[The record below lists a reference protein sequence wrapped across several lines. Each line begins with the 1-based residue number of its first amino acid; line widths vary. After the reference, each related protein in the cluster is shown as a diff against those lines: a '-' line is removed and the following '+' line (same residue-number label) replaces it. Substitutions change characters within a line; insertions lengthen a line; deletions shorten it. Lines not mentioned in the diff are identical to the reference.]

1 MESAVLLPLIG
12 QILIKEAFERLGEGS
27 QSGKPKSEKFVC
39 KTIYLLIQ
47 ISVMI
52 GKLLEAR

>member
-1 MESAVLLPLIG
+1 MLLPLIG

-27 QSGKPKSEKFVC
+27 KSGKHRSEKFVC

>member
-1 MESAVLLPLIG
+1 MLLPLIG

-27 QSGKPKSEKFVC
+27 QSGKHRSEKFVC

-52 GKLLEAR
+52 GKLLQAR